1 MKKYLIIATIVLTG
15 LLIGLG
21 VAYNKERAER
31 HRISNNL
38 DASLSTIET
47 YKTKQ
52 NELVSVVSG
61 YEFKL
66 KEFAQL
72 VPDLE
77 KEVKD
82 LKVKLKN
89 VQSVT
94 VVEQVIKYVNKE
106 VIVPVRI
113 NDTTKLYSI
122 NSEWIN
128 ANFKI
133 TNDNEIRPG
142 DFNIDSIKNKILIV
156 PEIDYK
162 GWWFWRKAIG
172 INVHIKNNNPYVTI
186 TGATYID
193 LRAH

>member
-1 MKKYLIIATIVLTG
+1 M
-15 LLIGLG
+15 
-21 VAYNKERAER
+21 
-31 HRISNNL
+31 
-38 DASLSTIET
+38 
-47 YKTKQ
+47 
-52 NELVSVVSG
+52 VSVVSG

-77 KEVKD
+77 KRGSI
-82 LKVKLKN
+82 KLKN

-193 LRAH
+193 LTLVG